1 MSAIERRTMLR
12 QLYVFETMIE
22 NHLDSTRKK
31 HGEALDRMRELQEE
45 SDDEED
51 GGVLRTMVIK
61 EIEEQSRILEAD
73 QLSCGVVFLQVR
85 SKRSGQDIDEVITS
99 TDSKALVGLPE
110 SVVGMMNQHI
120 GKVLTEKSS
129 TAVVGVYGNN
139 ISVISL

>member
-1 MSAIERRTMLR
+1 
-12 QLYVFETMIE
+12 
-22 NHLDSTRKK
+22 
-31 HGEALDRMRELQEE
+31 
-45 SDDEED
+45 
-51 GGVLRTMVIK
+51 MVIK